1 MPPKNLEPAVT
12 DLIQAISLLVR
23 RVRAE
28 GGSGDELSL
37 PQAFVMKRLREEGPK
52 TTADLARDEGMKPQS
67 MGAIIAGL
75 EEMRLVEKRPHPTD
89 GRQMTIAL
97 TAKGAAL
104 LKRVGEAKRA
114 WLAQA
119 IAQLSE
125 DEQAE
130 LFAAGK
136 IIRRLVEK

>member
-1 MPPKNLEPAVT
+1 MSPKNLEPAVT
-12 DLIQAISLLVR
+12 DLVQAISLLIR

-28 GGSGDELSL
+28 AGGDEISL
-37 PQAFVMKRLREEGPK
+37 PQTLVMKRLREEGAK
-52 TTADLARDEGMKPQS
+52 TTAELARDEGMKPQS
-67 MGAIIAGL
+67 MGSIIAAL
-75 EEMRLVEKRPHPTD
+75 EEMQLVEKRPHPTD

-97 TAKGAAL
+97 TVKGDAL

-119 IAQLSE
+119 IARLSDE
-125 DEQAE
+125 EQAA
-130 LFAAGK
+130 LLAAGK

>member
-1 MPPKNLEPAVT
+1 MPPKTIEPAVT
-12 DLIQAISLLVR
+12 DLVQAIGLLVR

-28 GGSGDELSL
+28 AGADELSW
-37 PQAFVMKRLREEGPK
+37 PQALVMKRLGEDGPK

-67 MGAIIAGL
+67 MGSIVAAL

-89 GRQMTIAL
+89 GRQMMIAL
-97 TAKGAAL
+97 TTKGVAL
-104 LKRVGEAKRA
+104 RKRIGDAKRA
-114 WLAQA
+114 WLEQA
-119 IAQLSE
+119 VAQLTD
-125 DEQAE
+125 DEQAA

>member
-28 GGSGDELSL
+28 AGSGDELTL

>member
-1 MPPKNLEPAVT
+1 MLPKNIEPAVT

-28 GGSGDELSL
+28 AGSSDELSL
-37 PQAFVMKRLREEGPK
+37 PQTLVMKRLHEAGPK

-104 LKRVGEAKRA
+104 LKRVGDAKRA

-125 DEQAE
+125 DEQAA
-130 LFAAGK
+130 LFGAGK